1 MSYPEGG
8 AALERVLR
16 LLKLVKVEDFKVGF
30 ERLRQA
36 KLEQAD
42 EDVYPYK
49 YSAFETRRMQPD
61 GVLPSSYYV
70 LTARLSFQEALRVR
84 LNEIG
89 IDLFNLPGIVYFEV
103 GDKLRGLV
111 PPIIE
116 VYPEPE
122 FSGQTVASLQDGLHR
137 MFMAKTIGGV
147 PQTYIVIEN
156 ADRRY
161 LPYAIPNSWDEVHV
175 YENVPF
181 LKKRFR
187 QVDKPYSNMRPLCSL
202 FDPDMD
208 VVWADYGRAPGS
220 H

>member
-1 MSYPEGG
+1 MRPTSRSWEISWSRSSALRGSKTSTCTSGSCTLLTKLSSAALSQRYRLFLKVLLSCPFCYKIAVCHKLMVITYLFLDLTNEYMSYPEGG

-36 KLEQAD
+36 KLDQAH

-122 FSGQTVASLQDGLHR
+122 FSGQTVASLQDGLH
-137 MFMAKTIGGV
+137 
-147 PQTYIVIEN
+147 
-156 ADRRY
+156 
-161 LPYAIPNSWDEVHV
+161 
-175 YENVPF
+175 
-181 LKKRFR
+181 
-187 QVDKPYSNMRPLCSL
+187 
-202 FDPDMD
+202 
-208 VVWADYGRAPGS
+208 
-220 H
+220 